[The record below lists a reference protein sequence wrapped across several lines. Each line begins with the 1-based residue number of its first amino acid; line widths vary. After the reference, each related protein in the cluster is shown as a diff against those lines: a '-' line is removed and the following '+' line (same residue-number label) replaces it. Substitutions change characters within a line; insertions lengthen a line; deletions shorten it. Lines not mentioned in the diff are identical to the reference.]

1 MYQVTREVEFGD
13 LKVTV
18 KELTVAEV
26 RRWMNEAKPE
36 QDDKEFDMFL
46 DLLSFDGIGIDEIYL
61 FTDLKKEQV
70 SELPPSVLQKLAA
83 VIKELNSVFFNQ
95 YLPTLTKLRERVES
109 DKSSSAASAG

>member
-26 RRWMNEAKPE
+26 RRWMNETKPD
-36 QDDKEFDMFL
+36 QDEKEFDMFL
-46 DLLSFDGIGIDEIYL
+46 DLLSFDGIGINEIYL
-61 FTDLKKEQV
+61 FTDLKKEMV
-70 SELPPSVLQKLAA
+70 SDLPPSVLQKLVA

-95 YLPTLTKLRERVES
+95 YLPTINALRERAES
-109 DKSSSAASAG
+109 VKSSSAASAG

>member
-26 RRWMNEAKPE
+26 RRWMNEKPV
-36 QDDKEFDMFL
+36 QDDKEFDLFV
-46 DLLSFDGIGIDEIYL
+46 DLLSFDGLGIDEIYL

-70 SELPPSVLQKLAA
+70 SDLPPSVLQKLAA

-109 DKSSSAASAG
+109 DKSSSAASVG

>member
-26 RRWMNEAKPE
+26 RRWMNEKPA

-46 DLLSFDGIGIDEIYL
+46 DLLSFDGVGIDEIYL
-61 FTDLKKEQV
+61 FTDLKKEMV
-70 SELPPSVLQKLAA
+70 NDLPPSVLQKLVA

-95 YLPTLTKLRERVES
+95 YLPTLNTLRERAES
-109 DKSSSAASAG
+109 VKSSSAASAG